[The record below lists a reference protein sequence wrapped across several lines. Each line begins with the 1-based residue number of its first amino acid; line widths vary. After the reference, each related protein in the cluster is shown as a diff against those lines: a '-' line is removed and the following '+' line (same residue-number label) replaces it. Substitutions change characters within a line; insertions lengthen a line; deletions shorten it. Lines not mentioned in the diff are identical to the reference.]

1 MAKQATAKT
10 PEVAPQESISAK
22 IAPVQKQPVKP
33 KWEYKER
40 TYYLSTGKS
49 PLIFTISAKH
59 SGRKPLL
66 WFDEE
71 SGYQRELRYAT
82 NQASPFVD
90 EQKGQ
95 ATLGRIVF
103 RNGVLTVKKED
114 VALQKLLSL
123 YHPLK
128 NKAYKELDKEA
139 NSVNELDWIE
149 FELEALTMAK
159 NIDIE
164 HAEAI
169 LRSEFGEKVATLST
183 SELKRDLMIFAKRNP
198 VLFIELANDE
208 SIQLRN
214 VGAKAVEAGIL
225 RLSADQRTFTYGE
238 SNRKLMTVP
247 FDEHPYSALA
257 AYFKTDDGME
267 VYKAILKKL
276 N

>member
-1 MAKQATAKT
+1 MAKKATATKS
-10 PEVAPQESISAK
+10 EVAPQPTVAK
-22 IAPVQKQPVKP
+22 TAPVQKQSVKP
-33 KWEYKER
+33 KWEYKNR

-49 PLIFTISAKH
+49 PLIFTLPAKH
-59 SGRKPLL
+59 NGRKPLL

-95 ATLGRIVF
+95 VTLGRIVF
-103 RNGVLTVKKED
+103 RDGVLTVKKED

-123 YHPLK
+123 YHPLR
-128 NKAYKELDKEA
+128 NKIYKELDKEA
-139 NSVNELDWIE
+139 NSVNELEWIE
-149 FELEALTMAK
+149 FELEALTIAK
-159 NIDIE
+159 NIDID

-169 LRSEFGEKVATLST
+169 LRSEYGEKVTTLST

-198 VLFIELANDE
+198 SLFIELANDD

-214 VGAKAVEAGIL
+214 TGAKAVEAGIL

-257 AYFKTDDGME
+257 SYFKTDDGME